1 MTTPDPA
8 PEPSSQPAPRPPR
21 PPRKLWKLGLFALG
35 LAANLFSLTLEVRT
49 LMMGG
54 DITAYTIFTTV
65 LCGVFAAL
73 LYSELGKP
81 KA

>member
-1 MTTPDPA
+1 MTTPA
-8 PEPSSQPAPRPPR
+8 PETKPPR
-21 PPRKLWKLGLFALG
+21 PPRKTWKLVLYAFG
-35 LAANLFSLTLEVRT
+35 LAANLFALSLDVRVVT
-49 LMMGG
+49 QGG
-54 DITAYTIFTTV
+54 DITAYTLFTTV

>member
-8 PEPSSQPAPRPPR
+8 PR
-21 PPRKLWKLGLFALG
+21 PPRKLWKLALYALG
-35 LAANLFSLTLEVRT
+35 LAANLFALSLDLRPI
-49 LMMGG
+49 LQGG
-54 DITAYTIFTTV
+54 DISGYTVFTTV